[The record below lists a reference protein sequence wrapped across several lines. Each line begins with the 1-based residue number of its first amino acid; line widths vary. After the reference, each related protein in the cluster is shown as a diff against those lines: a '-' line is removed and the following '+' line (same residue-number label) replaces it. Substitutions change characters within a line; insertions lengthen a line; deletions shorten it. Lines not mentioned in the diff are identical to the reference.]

1 MLAPWKKS
9 YDKPRQFIKKQRHN
23 FANKGPYS
31 QNYGFS
37 SSYVWMWELDYKEGW
52 VLKNWYFW
60 TVVLKKTLESL
71 LDCRGIKSVS
81 PKGNQSWIFIGRTN
95 TEAEALVFWPP
106 DVKSWLIRKDPDAGK
121 NWRQKEKGWQR
132 TRTRWLDGITNST
145 DMSLSKLWEM
155 VKDKEAWRATVQG
168 VTKSQIQ
175 LNNNNKEY
183 THISVALVMVK
194 GDREESGSVIKMGSP
209 TVSDYYITT
218 TTVATKMNS
227 HPGLSSYKCCWGKTF
242 TYILWCTHHNDIGN
256 FYNYDPFA
264 WMGNR
269 MWLSMWLR

>member
-1 MLAPWKKS
+1 
-9 YDKPRQFIKKQRHN
+9 
-23 FANKGPYS
+23 
-31 QNYGFS
+31 
-37 SSYVWMWELDYKEGW
+37 MWELDYKEGW

-95 TEAEALVFWPP
+95 TEAEALVFWPL
-106 DVKSWLIRKDPDAGK
+106 DVKSWFIRKDPDAGK

-175 LNNNNKEY
+175 LNNNTRDS